1 MTTQKTE
8 QISAQ
13 MPTVNKNE
21 AKGMAAAIKEAQKPA
36 PLETLAP
43 EGYIAVRD
51 IGKDEVR
58 ALMKRAG
65 VEVEYLNKSEKP
77 ARTLTLSSELK
88 RFVCACI
95 CKYPTRK
102 ASFIIGNEDAVIV
115 SAENVEADYLTFS
128 KAFEKASEYATLC
141 KVATKHFIRTSDGST
156 FRRFYVKL
164 ADDAPF
170 YAKEVK
176 ED

>member
-1 MTTQKTE
+1 MTKQTQTEMAQTAEAAQSEKTF
-8 QISAQ
+8 
-13 MPTVNKNE
+13 P
-21 AKGMAAAIKEAQKPA
+21 
-36 PLETLAP
+36 P

-58 ALMKRAG
+58 ELMKRAG
-65 VEVEYLNKSEKP
+65 VEVEYLDKSKKP

-88 RFVCACI
+88 RFVCACL

-115 SAENVEADYLTFS
+115 NAENIESDYLAFS
-128 KAFEKASEYATLC
+128 MVFEKAAEYATLC
-141 KVATKHFIRTSDGST
+141 KVATKHFIRTSDKST
-156 FRRFYVKL
+156 FRRFYVRL
-164 ADDAPF
+164 ADEAPF
-170 YAKEVK
+170 YAKVVK